1 MTVPFEEVTALAA
14 VAVCAAALVAG
25 ALTLVRT
32 RRPGLALSVLLDLLL
47 AAGLLWLSGDR
58 EWEALATVAAI
69 VALWRLLGVGLP
81 TGRRPRPP
89 GWPRTRAGTLRS
101 LSVDRLVRPAWRL

>member
-1 MTVPFEEVTALAA
+1 MRVPFEEVTALAA

-25 ALTLVRT
+25 AL
-32 RRPGLALSVLLDLLL
+32 
-47 AAGLLWLSGDR
+47 SGDR

-69 VALWRLLGVGLP
+69 VALRRLLGAGLP